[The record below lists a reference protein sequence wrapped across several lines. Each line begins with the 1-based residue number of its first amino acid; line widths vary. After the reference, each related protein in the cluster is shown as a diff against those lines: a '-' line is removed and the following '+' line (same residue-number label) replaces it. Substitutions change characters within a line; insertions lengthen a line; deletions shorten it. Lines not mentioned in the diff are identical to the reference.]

1 MATEPVSTQNSVIS
15 ILLSCVPTLI
25 GVGVGYWLGLIGESR
40 REKRNK
46 DNLKAEL
53 LRALL
58 QEISGNRIKCQTIST
73 HQDAT
78 SYLESYIWDRIRT
91 SDVLYC
97 ITAGNAD
104 LYQKIIAVYMGVQN
118 INLRIAANVSA
129 LDAFIRSGGVVG
141 ADMMNK
147 TYAILR
153 EAVIAFLPQLTDLEN
168 SLKDFLIAGGFF
180 RQPKVKA

>member
-1 MATEPVSTQNSVIS
+1 MPESTLTPNPAITV
-15 ILLSCVPTLI
+15 LLSCIPTLI
-25 GVGVGYWLGLIGESR
+25 GVGVGYWLGLVGESR

-46 DNLKAEL
+46 DKVKAEL

-58 QEISGNRIKCQTIST
+58 QEISGNRIKCQTISI
-73 HQDAT
+73 HQDAA

-91 SDVLYC
+91 SDVLYR
-97 ITAGNAD
+97 ITTRNTD
-104 LYQKIIAVYMGVQN
+104 LYQKIIAVYMGIQN

-153 EAVIAFLPQLTDLEN
+153 EGVIAFLPQLTDLEN
-168 SLKDFLIAGGFF
+168 SFRDFLTAGGFF
-180 RQPKVKA
+180 SQPKVKT